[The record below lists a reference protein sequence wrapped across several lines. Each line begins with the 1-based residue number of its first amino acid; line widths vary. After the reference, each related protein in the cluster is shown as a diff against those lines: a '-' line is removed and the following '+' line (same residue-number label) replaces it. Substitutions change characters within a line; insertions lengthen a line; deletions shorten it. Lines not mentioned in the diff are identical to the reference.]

1 MSAMSIQA
9 QMKSLE
15 AQLSV
20 LKAQLSSEAEP
31 EKDRKS
37 FGSLYGVLSGKS
49 NSTETEIRDVQY
61 RDNWDNNIKQ

>member
-1 MSAMSIQA
+1 M
-9 QMKSLE
+9 
-15 AQLSV
+15 

-61 RDNWDNNIKQ
+61 RTNWDNNTKQ